1 MQWQLDLDFTPLSY
15 LRFGSL
21 LFAHHADNI
30 GFAVGASTRDSGRK
44 EVGPKIDPCAE
55 SDQSTSPLLSD
66 RYDSTGLQSTIYVW
80 TLHRVTRTRAQT
92 RNDYVIAQCTI
103 DLTGLL

>member
-66 RYDSTGLQSTIYVW
+66 RIIAPNSKYYHVW

-103 DLTGLL
+103 DLTGPL